1 MHDPRLGRLAQ
12 ILIND
17 SCRVQPGER
26 VMLRVKGGQTNLACA
41 LVDAVYA
48 AGGHPFVRMEDQ
60 TVMRSIIRGA
70 NDETMGLWEAA
81 DNALFASM
89 QCFVSIDAWH
99 NSAEHSDIPPQK
111 RRDWARLYGQSVY
124 GQTVTE
130 HTRWVLCGYPTAA
143 AAQAAQMSTEA
154 FEELFFAVCCLD
166 YRKLSAAMDP
176 LADLMAATDRVR
188 ILGLGTDLS
197 FSIQGMRV
205 IKCDGQNNIPD
216 GEVYTAPVRDSIN
229 GVIAYNT
236 PSLYQGKSFEN
247 IRFVFRDGRI
257 VEATGSDTPGIND
270 ILDTDEGARYVG
282 EFALGVNPML
292 HVAMRDTLFDEKIAG
307 SFHLTPGKA
316 YENCDNGNR
325 SAVHW
330 DLVCRQS
337 ADCGGG
343 EIWFDDLLVRKD
355 GKFVPKALQGLNPEN
370 LVR

>member
-12 ILIND
+12 VLVND
-17 SCRVQPGER
+17 SCRVQPGDR
-26 VMLRVKGGQTNLACA
+26 VMLRVKGGQTAMACA

-48 AGGHPFVRMEDQ
+48 AGGHPFLRLEDS

-70 NDETMGLWEAA
+70 GEETMRQWEAA
-81 DNALFASM
+81 DNALFATM
-89 QCFVSIDAWH
+89 QCFISIDAWH
-99 NSAEHSDIPPQK
+99 NSAEHSDIPAGK
-111 RRDWARLYGQSVY
+111 RRDWARLYSQSVY

-130 HTRWVLCGYPTAA
+130 GTRWVLCGYPTSA
-143 AAQAAQMSTEA
+143 AAQAALMSTEA
-154 FEELFFAVCCLD
+154 FENLFFDVCCLD

-176 LADLMAATDRVR
+176 LVQWMARTDRVR
-188 ILGLGTDLS
+188 IVGPGTDLR
-197 FSIQGMRV
+197 FSIRGMPV
-205 IKCDGQNNIPD
+205 IKCDGQCNIPD
-216 GEVYTAPVRDSIN
+216 GEVYTAPVRDSID
-229 GVIAYNT
+229 GCITYNT
-236 PSLYQGKSFEN
+236 PSVYQGKSYEG
-247 IRFVFRDGRI
+247 IRFEFRHGRI
-257 VEATGSDTPGIND
+257 VEAAGSDTPGIND

-343 EIWFDDLLVRKD
+343 EIWFDDVLVRKD
-355 GKFVPKALQGLNPEN
+355 GMFVPEALQGLNPDN
-370 LVR
+370 LL